1 MTNWL
6 VVDVSNILF
15 RVWAAQGKDNDP
27 DEHLGLCMHSSF
39 MTIRKWYNKFKP
51 DKLVFAFEGGNNWR
65 KTYMAKPEAVS
76 KIGYKANRVYDPS
89 MKTLFELIGDFK
101 ELMGKHSAVACLSVD
116 ECEGDDVIAG
126 FVQMYAGKDTK
137 ITVLSGDKDFTQLI
151 KYTNVTLIDPA
162 TGLDR
167 SIDKK
172 TGDIVDP
179 DFYIFEKCFRGDAGD
194 GVASAYPRILKTKIR
209 KAFEDE
215 AFRINIL
222 NEVLEGP
229 HGSYKVGDKFE
240 ENRLLMD
247 LEAQP
252 DEIKAKMY
260 EQIEAEI
267 NNSGSY
273 SHFHFLRFCGKYKL
287 KAIGENIA
295 SFVDMFSANQKAAKT
310 NSLLV
315 E

>member
-1 MTNWL
+1 MAHWL

-15 RVWAAQGKDNDP
+15 RVWAAQGKNVDA

-39 MTIRKWYNKFKP
+39 MTIRKWFNKYKP

-65 KTYMAKPEAVS
+65 KTYMAKPEAIS
-76 KIGYKANRVYDPS
+76 KIGYKASRVYDPS
-89 MKTLFELIGDFK
+89 MKSLFEMIADFK
-101 ELMGKHSAVACLSVD
+101 ELMQKHSSIACLSVD

-126 FVQMYAGKDTK
+126 FVQMFADEGTQ
-137 ITVLSGDKDFTQLI
+137 ITILSGDKDFTQLL
-151 KYTNVTLIDPA
+151 KFPNVKLIDPA

-167 SIDKK
+167 AVDKK
-172 TGDIVDP
+172 TGERIDP

-222 NEVLEGP
+222 NEVLSGP
-229 HGSYKVGDKFE
+229 NGEYRVGDKFN
-240 ENRLLMD
+240 ENRILMD

-252 DEIKAKMY
+252 DEIKARMFESI
-260 EQIEAEI
+260 EQEI
-267 NNSGSY
+267 GNSGMY
-273 SHFHFLRFCGKYKL
+273 SHFHFMRFLGKHKL
-287 KAIGENIA
+287 NSIAESIA
-295 SFVDMFSANQKAAKT
+295 SFVDMFSANQKVVKT
-310 NSLLV
+310 NSLLI